1 MHIEALSRSHKSNT
15 TFENT
20 SNVRE
25 TANKENFHILAKL
38 FLSNF
43 RRRRAHFHHVG
54 KQKYTASKV
63 RKSAVVH
70 EGAADYSSESSL
82 IIHRKKVSRQWATA
96 RPIYFLK
103 SVKITVRVWLLFFSP
118 STKYLWKSLYRIA
131 VYLTDLWSKR
141 HSQQHEMRGEAWRE
155 LEKVSRIFLNI
166 FLNFF
171 SFVVIVI
178 FQLFSHHHAL
188 CLYES
193 TRELW
198 FALRSMRAHW
208 ARSRQTK

>member
-38 FLSNF
+38 FLLSNI

-70 EGAADYSSESSL
+70 EGAPRLFGVFVWKFFNNSPQESVSTMGDGATDIFSEIGENHRESL
-82 IIHRKKVSRQWATA
+82 ASFRKVSEISLSNCRISNRSMIKAAQPTT
-96 RPIYFLK
+96 RNERR
-103 SVKITVRVWLLFFSP
+103 SVKRAR
-118 STKYLWKSLYRIA
+118 KSLS
-131 VYLTDLWSKR
+131 DLF
-141 HSQQHEMRGEAWRE
+141 EY
-155 LEKVSRIFLNI
+155 
-166 FLNFF
+166 F
-171 SFVVIVI
+171 S
-178 FQLFSHHHAL
+178 
-188 CLYES
+188 
-193 TRELW
+193 
-198 FALRSMRAHW
+198 
-208 ARSRQTK
+208 